1 MATQTK
7 QRSYEI
13 VSLRQRNALL
23 QARPASG
30 SELLLVI
37 NIQLANY
44 IIYILFAIGN
54 QHENTHTANICSFN

>member
-37 NIQLANY
+37 NIQWANY
-44 IIYILFAIGN
+44 IIYI
-54 QHENTHTANICSFN
+54 